1 MTAAAVPAGRV
12 RENLRH
18 ARENLLGGRGPGASE
33 EEVAAHTRNR
43 VGIAGVAATRR
54 LELAARDTT
63 RARRDTAGLSDT
75 IEIASGALAR
85 TVAQLGARL
94 QPRHLAAM
102 TMRGVVARVR
112 ANPARF
118 ALAGAA
124 LVLVARGRRRGRRGQ
139 VMAASSALPR

>member
-1 MTAAAVPAGRV
+1 MSADVPAGRV

-18 ARENLLGGRGPGASE
+18 ARDDLLGGRGPGASE

-43 VGIAGVAATRR
+43 VGIAGVTATRR

-63 RARRDTAGLSDT
+63 RARRDTAGLIDT
-75 IEIASGALAR
+75 IQIASGELAR
-85 TVAQLGARL
+85 SVAQLGERL

-102 TMRGVVARVR
+102 TISGVVARVR

-124 LVLVARGRRRGRRGQ
+124 LVLVARSRRRGDTGR
-139 VMAASSALPR
+139 ATDANSALPR